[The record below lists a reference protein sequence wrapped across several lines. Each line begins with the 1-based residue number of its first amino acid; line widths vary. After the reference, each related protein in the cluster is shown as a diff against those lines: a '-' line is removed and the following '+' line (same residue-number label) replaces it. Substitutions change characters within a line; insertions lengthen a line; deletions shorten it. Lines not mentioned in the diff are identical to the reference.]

1 MHGIAALKLYIY
13 LEFTVAQVTSA
24 IITNLFLNYC
34 IFFLSIVLKNWG
46 LISSSV
52 NPIIFICAV
61 LLRVVKLQYPQANV

>member
-34 IFFLSIVLKNWG
+34 IFFLSIVLKN
-46 LISSSV
+46 
-52 NPIIFICAV
+52 
-61 LLRVVKLQYPQANV
+61 